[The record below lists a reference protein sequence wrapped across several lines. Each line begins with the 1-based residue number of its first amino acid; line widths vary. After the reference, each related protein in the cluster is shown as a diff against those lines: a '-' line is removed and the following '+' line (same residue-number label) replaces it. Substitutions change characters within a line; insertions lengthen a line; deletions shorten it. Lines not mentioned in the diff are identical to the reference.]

1 MGIYVY
7 KLLTRA
13 KQVLIN
19 DDEGKQPV
27 YPFVFAYKERSDKL
41 PAWLTAG
48 LNAIEAAWDRRAPAR
63 YVTWGDED
71 APMMGRELFERADS
85 VTAEGA
91 SAIVGENHVS
101 TLTFVGTIEKA
112 GRNLFVRHW
121 HHLDVKTDD
130 ANGTHRTLDALGLT
144 NLKRSA
150 APRRDPHNLEEPNV
164 RFSFYNENDA
174 IVAKVALA

>member
-1 MGIYVY
+1 MGVYIY

-27 YPFVFAYKERSDKL
+27 YPFVFAYKERSGKL

-48 LNAIEAAWDRRAPAR
+48 LGALEAAWDRRAPAK
-63 YVTWGDED
+63 YVTWGDDSE
-71 APMMGRELFERADS
+71 PMMGRDLFERADS
-85 VTAEGA
+85 VNAEGA

-121 HHLDVKTDD
+121 HHLDVKPDD
-130 ANGTHRTLDALGLT
+130 ANELHRTLHALGLT

-150 APRRDPHNLEEPNV
+150 APRRDPHNINEANT
-164 RFSFYNENDA
+164 RFSFYSENDA